1 MWTDWSEA
9 QTQWSS
15 NILPRS
21 DSVTKVSN
29 IVTSEVV
36 LQCRL
41 IQVNMNLQILLM
53 LRKGDILHVNVCIFL
68 CVFINVCEHES
79 VNKCQ
84 QCFLWF
90 TISQVGRLLCQG
102 FHDPMLCTARGPRH
116 SDFYKLLLDARFL
129 ITNDTLESKLRYFWV
144 GKHKSEMFYIYTRWS
159 WNLWKFSTL
168 R

>member
-36 LQCRL
+36 LQYRL
-41 IQVNMNLQILLM
+41 IKVNLNLQILSWLW
-53 LRKGDILHVNVCIFL
+53 KGDILYVNVCIFL
-68 CVFINVCEHES
+68 CVFINVCEYMS

-90 TISQVGRLLCQG
+90 TIGQAGRLLCQG
-102 FHDPMLCTARGPRH
+102 FHVPMLCTARGPWH
-116 SDFYKLLLDARFL
+116 SKFYKLLLDARLL
-129 ITNDTLESKLRYFWV
+129 ITNEFLNRSWDIFGWENRSLKCFTFWRC
-144 GKHKSEMFYIYTRWS
+144 T
-159 WNLWKFSTL
+159 WNLWKLFSTL
-168 R
+168 K